1 MKNRKGFTLI
11 EVLIVLVIV
20 AMLMGVLFEIYITI
34 SRITFRIELQKNVN
48 EELLFVTDTL
58 QNLSNRNEIDYS
70 KYRYDTD
77 TDEKYNLFITNGITD
92 NLFLTWDD
100 GEITLYGSGCGSWDC
115 LYMDRWDEKGIQLTQ
130 ETANFSGIQF
140 KVIPFEKI
148 NYDTYE
154 SKCENPDNPK
164 AKNAYACRNNQW
176 FWFMTTIYTKWY
188 DKDRWTHS
196 VDIHVNQFFNN

>member
-1 MKNRKGFTLI
+1 MKNRKAFTLI
-11 EVLIVLVIV
+11 EILIVLVIV

-70 KYRYDTD
+70 KYEYNTNGDI
-77 TDEKYNLFITNGITD
+77 KYNLYPDGITEK
-92 NLFLTWDD
+92 LFLTWDD

-115 LYMDRWDEKGIQLTQ
+115 LYMDKLDEKWIQLTQ
-130 ETANFSGIQF
+130 ETANFSGIRF

-148 NYDTYE
+148 DYDEYVST
-154 SKCENPDNPK
+154 CEETR
-164 AKNAYACRNNQW
+164 NAYACRNNQW

-188 DKDRWTHS
+188 DEDRWTHS

>member
-1 MKNRKGFTLI
+1 
-11 EVLIVLVIV
+11 
-20 AMLMGVLFEIYITI
+20 MGVLFEIYITI

-70 KYRYDTD
+70 KYDYYGLSETHW
-77 TDEKYNLFITNGITD
+77 ITD
-92 NLFLTWDD
+92 KLFLTWDD
-100 GEITLYGSGCGSWDC
+100 GEIALYGSGCGSWEC
-115 LYMDRWDEKGIQLTQ
+115 LYMDRWDKHGIQLTQ

-148 NYDTYE
+148 NYSSGD
-154 SKCENPDNPK
+154 SKCEET
-164 AKNAYACRNNQW
+164 KNAYACRNNQW
-176 FWFMTTIYTKWY
+176 FWFMTTIYTERY
-188 DKDRWTHS
+188 DKDRWTHN